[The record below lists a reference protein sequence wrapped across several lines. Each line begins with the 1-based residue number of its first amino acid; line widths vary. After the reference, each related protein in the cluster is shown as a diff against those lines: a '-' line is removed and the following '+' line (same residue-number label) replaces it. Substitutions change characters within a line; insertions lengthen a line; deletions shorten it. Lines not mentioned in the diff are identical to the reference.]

1 MKSNGAARWVGLSI
15 CGALFG
21 LPAAGIAQQYPTR
34 PVTVVVPFA
43 AGGPTDTMARL
54 MAQQFQAHLKQTVV
68 VENAPG
74 AGGTIGGNKVARST
88 PDGYTV
94 LLMHIGMSTAPA
106 LYKKLP
112 FDPLKDLEPIGQVA
126 DVPMT
131 LLARN
136 TLPVTSLK
144 DLIPYLKANR
154 DKVTVAN
161 AGLGAASHLCGL
173 LFMSRVGIDL
183 TTVAYKGT
191 APAMNDLLGGQV
203 DILCDQTSNTVSQ
216 IKAGK
221 VKAIGVTTPKRLAQL
236 PDVPTLAEQGLPGFE
251 LNVWHGLYAPR
262 GTPRAALDRLNEA
275 LNVTI
280 KDPTFNA
287 RIAEFGA
294 VSVAPALATPEG
306 LRSHLAKE
314 IALWGPIIGKA
325 GIFAD

>member
-1 MKSNGAARWVGLSI
+1 MNLKIAAWPVGLSL
-15 CGALFG
+15 CL
-21 LPAAGIAQQYPTR
+21 LSAASSGQEYPTR
-34 PVTVVVPFA
+34 PVSVIVPFA

-54 MAQQFQAHLKQTVV
+54 LAQQFQATFKQNVV

-74 AGGTIGGNKVARST
+74 AGGTIGVNKVARAA

-106 LYKKLP
+106 LYKRLP

-131 LLARN
+131 LLTRAN
-136 TLPVTSLK
+136 LPVTGLK
-144 DLIPYLKANR
+144 DLIGYLKINR
-154 DKVTVAN
+154 EKTTIAN

-173 LFMSRVGIDL
+173 LFMSSIGIDL
-183 TTVAYKGT
+183 TTVPYKGT
-191 APAMNDLLGGQV
+191 APAMSDLLGGQV
-203 DILCDQTSNTVSQ
+203 DLLCDQTSNTVGQ

-221 VKAIGVTTPKRLAQL
+221 VRAIGVTSPKRLTQL
-236 PDVPTLAEQGLPGFE
+236 PDVPTLAEQGLSGFE

-262 GTPRAALDRLNEA
+262 GTPRPVLERLNKA
-275 LNVTI
+275 LNATI
-280 KDPTFNA
+280 TDASFNA

-306 LRSHLAKE
+306 LRTHLAKE
-314 IALWGPIIGKA
+314 IALWGPIIAKA
-325 GIFAD
+325 GQFAD

>member
-1 MKSNGAARWVGLSI
+1 MNLQRTAFLLWASFSAAP
-15 CGALFG
+15 F
-21 LPAAGIAQQYPTR
+21 AAFAQEFPTR
-34 PVTVVVPFA
+34 PVTFVVPFA
-43 AGGPTDTMARL
+43 AGGPTDTLARL
-54 MAQQFQAHLKQTVV
+54 MAQQFQGFFKQTVV

-74 AGGTIGGNKVARST
+74 AGGTIGGNRVARAT

>member
-1 MKSNGAARWVGLSI
+1 MKFKVAARWLGLSI
-15 CGALFG
+15 CCV
-21 LPAAGIAQQYPTR
+21 PAVAMAQEFPTR
-34 PVTVVVPFA
+34 PVSVIVPFA

-54 MAQQFQAHLKQTVV
+54 LAQQFQAHFKQTVV

-74 AGGTIGGNKVARST
+74 AGGTIGVNRVARAT

-106 LYKKLP
+106 LYKRLP

-131 LLARN
+131 LLTRN
-136 TLPVTSLK
+136 TLPVTGVK
-144 DLIPYLKANR
+144 DLIPYLKANQ
-154 DKVTVAN
+154 DKITVAN

-173 LFMSRVGIDL
+173 LFMSRIGIDL

-191 APAMNDLLGGQV
+191 APAMSDLLGGQV
-203 DILCDQTSNTVSQ
+203 DVLCDQTSNTVSQ

-221 VKAIGVTTPKRLAQL
+221 VRVIGVTSPKRLAQL

-262 GTPRAALDRLNEA
+262 GTPKAALDRLNQA

-306 LRSHLAKE
+306 LRSHLTKE
-314 IALWGPIIGKA
+314 IA
-325 GIFAD
+325 

>member
-1 MKSNGAARWVGLSI
+1 MNLQRTALLLWASFSAAP
-15 CGALFG
+15 F
-21 LPAAGIAQQYPTR
+21 AAFAQEFPTR
-34 PVTVVVPFA
+34 PVTFVVPFA
-43 AGGPTDTMARL
+43 AGGPTDTLARL
-54 MAQQFQAHLKQTVV
+54 MAQQFQGFFKQTVV

-74 AGGTIGGNKVARST
+74 AGGTIGGNRVARAT

-106 LYKKLP
+106 LYKRMP

-131 LLARN
+131 LLTRN
-136 TLPVTSLK
+136 TLPVANLK
-144 DLIPYLKANR
+144 ELTAYLGANR

-173 LFMSRVGIDL
+173 LFMSRIGIDL

-203 DILCDQTSNTVSQ
+203 DVLCDQTSNTVSQ

-221 VKAIGVTTPKRLAQL
+221 VKVMGVTSPKRLAQL
-236 PDVPTLAEQGLPGFE
+236 PDVPTLAEQGLSGFE

-262 GTPRAALDRLNEA
+262 GTPKAALDRLNQA
-275 LNVTI
+275 LNATI
-280 KDPTFNA
+280 KDAAFNA

-306 LRSHLAKE
+306 LRSHLTRE
-314 IALWGPIIGKA
+314 IALWGPIIRKA
-325 GIFAD
+325 GVFAD

>member
-1 MKSNGAARWVGLSI
+1 MKFSVAARWLGLTMCCI
-15 CGALFG
+15 
-21 LPAAGIAQQYPTR
+21 PAAAIAQEFPAK
-34 PVTVVVPFA
+34 PVSVIVPFA

-54 MAQQFQAHLKQTVV
+54 LAQQFQSYFKQTVV

-74 AGGTIGGNKVARST
+74 AGGTIGGNRVVRAT

-106 LYKKLP
+106 LYKRLP

-131 LLARN
+131 LLVRN
-136 TLPVTSLK
+136 SMPVASVK
-144 DLIPYLKANR
+144 ELIPYLKANR
-154 DKVTVAN
+154 DKITVAN

-173 LFMSRVGIDL
+173 LFMSRIGVDL
-183 TTVAYKGT
+183 TTVSYKGT
-191 APAMNDLLGGQV
+191 APAMSDLLGGQV
-203 DILCDQTSNTVSQ
+203 DLLCDQTSNTVSQ

-221 VKAIGVTTPKRLAQL
+221 VKVLGVTSPKRLAQL
-236 PDVPTLAEQGLPGFE
+236 PDVPTLAEQGLSGFE

-262 GTPRAALDRLNEA
+262 GTPKAALDRLNQA
-275 LNVTI
+275 LNATI

-287 RIAEFGA
+287 RIGEFGA

-314 IALWGPIIGKA
+314 IALWGPIIRKA
-325 GIFAD
+325 GVFAD